1 MKARDVALNVEYSN
15 EEYSDVEKS
24 NVEYPNGRRFPGPEQ
39 LELLTEKVATE
50 CHPNMQSDSL

>member
-15 EEYSDVEKS
+15 EESLNEEYSD
-24 NVEYPNGRRFPGPEQ
+24 VEYPNGRRFPGPEQ